1 MSTVKPDCR
10 HEIAKNIN
18 AGFTIDILAQ
28 MDFSIK
34 FDSKAIETEVRDYLD
49 NLHLTAYLE
58 NELAGKELVGYI
70 EGPPTMNGEPHAG
83 HLRGRI
89 IKDLWYRFNTLQKK
103 RVIFRAGWDTQGLP
117 VELQAEKELGLTGSK
132 AENISKVGVEKI
144 VETCKKIV
152 HLYNEKWVAVDKLLG
167 MSFDYEKAYWTFHN
181 QYIEREWQYLK
192 KAWESGVLKEWFR
205 VVAYCPS
212 CQTSLSNAEVN
223 QGYETVEDPSF
234 YYKVKLREEDAYM
247 IVWTTMPFTIVTDE
261 MVGANP
267 KADYNYVRIND
278 GNELWIV
285 GADRMNDLMKELRI
299 EDFTVEKTVKGSE
312 LDGRYYVHPLL
323 HIIPGLAELAAN
335 KSIHFVVS
343 DDFVDTATGSGLVH
357 LSPANGEQDFD
368 IATKRKVPIF
378 VPIDDRVIFTEKAG
392 AFKDLFVRDADNKVV
407 QAMKEANASV
417 KIGKIKHQYPTCW
430 RSHHKVV
437 WLARREYF
445 YIIENLGENPLQA
458 AENVEYY
465 FDQPKNRF
473 IEIIREQH
481 PWCISRERVWGT
493 PLPIWSCG
501 KCSHKDLLFSRREI
515 IKNAI
520 HLPDGPEFELHRPW
534 IDRIK
539 IKCENCGAATMQR
552 EPFVLDTWHNSGAAP
567 YASLTDQEYT
577 DLIPATFL
585 TEGIDQTRGWA
596 YTLLMENVIIKQ
608 SALAPFRSF
617 LFQGHVLDEKGNKMS
632 KSLGNIIEADA
643 LLTENPVDLVRLY
656 FMWKSSPI
664 ESLNFSLDEMKT
676 RPYQI
681 LSTLHNLH
689 VYFKQNSEFD
699 RFNQEKHTLSWV
711 TDNNLLGLT
720 EVWLLS
726 KLQKLV
732 VEVGEALDHCRFH
745 EAAKALDAF
754 IINQLSQTYVPMT
767 RNIIWDDSPENLDKR
782 LAVYSVIGYV
792 LIQLNIMLHPLSPF
806 ITEYLYI
813 TCLKGKKSILL
824 ESWPKRDEKLVN
836 SEVESAFDMI
846 REIVSLANAAR
857 NLASLKRRWPIKEV
871 IICGQNLKFLDME
884 GISDVLRNQLNAG
897 QYRLEEIG
905 TGSQLEKVANL
916 LYTKMPISVN
926 ISLVRRNIAPR
937 VKADINRV
945 AEAFE
950 RVDMLELIR
959 TLQKSK
965 EYLLPYNNGKTIKL
979 SPSDVEIAYKAS
991 DGYSCSER
999 DGLVVFV
1006 SSIRDKDLIAKGL
1019 LRDLARQLQQLR
1031 KERQYNPTDIVE
1043 AAYITGLTGEE
1054 IASLSLMKDELTYLV
1069 RVKTVFLL
1077 EDAAI
1082 NISYKV
1088 VEIDG
1093 REFKI
1098 SVEKISCVFVP
1109 ALGLSRDA
1117 KRSLSLLAK
1126 Q

>member
-1 MSTVKPDCR
+1 LYT
-10 HEIAKNIN
+10 KNIN
-18 AGFTIDILAQ
+18 AGSAIEILAQ
-28 MDFSIK
+28 MHFNVN
-34 FDSKAIETEVRDYLD
+34 FNAKAIENSVRDYLG
-49 NLHLTAYLE
+49 NLDLTAYFE
-58 NELAGKELVGYI
+58 KDLAGKELVGYI
-70 EGPPTMNGEPHAG
+70 EGPPTMNGEPHVG
-83 HLRGRI
+83 HIRGRI

-117 VELQAEKELGLTGSK
+117 VELQAERELGLKGSK
-132 AENISKVGVEKI
+132 AENVSKVGVEKI

-152 HLYNEKWVAVDKLLG
+152 HLYNQKWVAVDKLLG

-234 YYKVKLREEDAYM
+234 YYKVKLRDEEEDAYM

-267 KADYNYVRIND
+267 KADYNYVRIKD

-299 EDFTVEKTVKGSE
+299 DSFTVEKTVKGSE
-312 LDGRYYVHPLL
+312 LDRRYYVHPLL

-343 DDFVDTATGSGLVH
+343 DDFVDIATGSGLVH
-357 LSPANGEQDFD
+357 LSPANGEQDFE
-368 IATKRKVPIF
+368 IATKRNVPIF

-392 AFKDLFVRDADNKVV
+392 AFKDLFVRDADNKVM
-407 QAMKEANASV
+407 QAMKEVNASV

-445 YIIENLGENPLQA
+445 YIIENLKEKPLQA

-493 PLPIWSCG
+493 PLPIWTCPN
-501 KCSHKDLLFSRREI
+501 CSHKALLFSRSEI
-515 IKNAI
+515 IEKAMD
-520 HLPDGPEFELHRPW
+520 LPDGPDFELHRPW

-539 IKCENCGAATMQR
+539 IKCEKCGTATMQR
-552 EPFVLDTWHNSGAAP
+552 EAFVLDTWHNSGAAP

-596 YTLLMENVIIKQ
+596 YTLLMENVIMNQ
-608 SALAPFRSF
+608 SAIAPFTSF

-632 KSLGNIIEADA
+632 KSLGNIIEADT

-699 RFNQEKHTLSWV
+699 RFDHEKHTLNWV
-711 TDNNLLGLT
+711 MSNTHLGLT

-732 VEVGEALDHCRFH
+732 VQVGEALDRCRFH
-745 EAAKALDAF
+745 EAAKAVDAF
-754 IINQLSQTYVPMT
+754 IINELSQTYVPMT

-806 ITEYLYI
+806 ITEYLYV
-813 TCLKGKKSILL
+813 TCFNKKKSILL

-836 SEVESAFDMI
+836 SEVESAFDKI
-846 REIVSLANAAR
+846 KEIVSLVNAAR
-857 NLASLKRRWPIKEV
+857 NLAGLKRRWPINEV
-871 IICGQNLKFLDME
+871 IICGQNLNLLDIE
-884 GISDVLRNQLNAG
+884 GVSDVLRNQLNAG
-897 QYRLEEIG
+897 KYRLVEIC

-916 LYTKMPISVN
+916 LYTKMPISIEV
-926 ISLVRRNIAPR
+926 SLVRRNVAPR

-945 AEAFE
+945 LEAFE
-950 RVDMLELIR
+950 KVDKLELVH
-959 TLQKSK
+959 TLQKSE
-965 EYLLPYNNGKTIKL
+965 EYLLAYDNNGKTIKL

-999 DGLVVFV
+999 DGVVVFV
-1006 SSIRDKDLIAKGL
+1006 SSVRDNDLIAKGL

-1031 KERQYNPTDIVE
+1031 KEQQYNPTDIID
-1043 AAYITGLTGEE
+1043 AAYVAGLTGEE
-1054 IASLSLMKDELTYLV
+1054 IARLTLMKDELTYLV
-1069 RVKTVFLL
+1069 RVKNVFLL
-1077 EDAAI
+1077 EDATI
-1082 NISYKV
+1082 NVSYKV

-1093 REFKI
+1093 RKFKI
-1098 SVEKISCVFVP
+1098 SVE
-1109 ALGLSRDA
+1109 
-1117 KRSLSLLAK
+1117 
-1126 Q
+1126 

>member
-1 MSTVKPDCR
+1 MNFST
-10 HEIAKNIN
+10 
-18 AGFTIDILAQ
+18 
-28 MDFSIK
+28 K
-34 FDSKAIETEVRDYLD
+34 FDSKAIENNVRDYLENID
-49 NLHLTAYLE
+49 LESYLE
-58 NELAGKELVGYI
+58 RELAGRELVGYI

-132 AENISKVGVEKI
+132 VENVGKVGVEKI

-152 HLYNEKWVAVDKLLG
+152 YLYNEKWVAVDKLLG

-267 KADYNYVRIND
+267 KADYNYVHIKND
-278 GNELWIV
+278 ELWIV
-285 GADRMNDLMKELRI
+285 GADRMNDLMKELHI

-323 HIIPGLAELAAN
+323 HMIPSLAELAAN
-335 KSIHFVVS
+335 GSIHFVVT

-357 LSPANGEQDFD
+357 LAPANGEQDFE
-368 IATKRKVPIF
+368 IAAKRNVPIF

-392 AFKDLFVRDADNKVV
+392 AFNGLFVRDADIKVV
-407 QAMKEANASV
+407 EAMKEAKASV
-417 KIGKIKHQYPTCW
+417 KIGKIEHQYPTCW

-445 YIIENLGENPLQA
+445 YIIENLGEKPLRA
-458 AENVEYY
+458 AQNVEYY
-465 FDQPKNRF
+465 FDPPKNRF
-473 IEIIREQH
+473 LEIIRERH
-481 PWCISRERVWGT
+481 PWCISRERIWGT
-493 PLPIWSCG
+493 PLPIWSCTN
-501 KCSHKDLLFSRREI
+501 CSHKDLFFSRREI
-515 IKNAI
+515 MRKAVD
-520 HLPDGPEFELHRPW
+520 LPDGPDFELHRPW

-539 IKCENCGAATMQR
+539 IKCEKCGAMMQR

-567 YASLTDQEYT
+567 YASLTDQEYA

-596 YTLLMENVIIKQ
+596 YTLLMENVIMKQ
-608 SALAPFRSF
+608 SDLPPFKSF

-643 LLTENPVDLVRLY
+643 LLSENPVDLIRLY

-699 RFNQEKHTLSWV
+699 RFNQERHTLNWV

-726 KLQKLV
+726 KLQMLV
-732 VEVGEALDHCRFH
+732 VEVGEAFDHCRFH

-754 IINQLSQTYVPMT
+754 VINHLSQTYVPIT

-782 LAVYSVIGYV
+782 LAVYSVIGHV

-806 ITEYLYI
+806 ITEYLYV
-813 TCLKGKKSILL
+813 TCFNRKKSILL

-836 SEVESAFDMI
+836 SEVESAFDDI
-846 REIVSLANAAR
+846 KEIVSLANAAR
-857 NLASLKRRWPIKEV
+857 NLANLKRRWPIKEV
-871 IICGQNLKFLDME
+871 IICGRNLKSLDME
-884 GISDVLRNQLNAG
+884 GISDVLKNQLNAG
-897 QYRLEEIG
+897 QYRLVEIAAS
-905 TGSQLEKVANL
+905 SQLEKVANL
-916 LYTKMPISVN
+916 LYRKMPISVS
-926 ISLVRRNIAPR
+926 ISLIRKNIAPR

-945 AEAFE
+945 AQAFE
-950 RVDMLELIR
+950 RVDKLELIR
-959 TLQKSK
+959 TLQKSDG
-965 EYLLPYNNGKTIKL
+965 YLLAYNGKTIRL
-979 SPSDVEIAYKAS
+979 SSSDVEAAYKAS

-1006 SSIRDKDLIAKGL
+1006 SSIRDKGLIAKGL

-1031 KERQYNPTDIVE
+1031 KERQYNPTDTVD
-1043 AAYITGLTGEE
+1043 AAYVAGLAGEE
-1054 IASLSLMKDELTYLV
+1054 IASLSVMKDELTYLV
-1069 RVKTVFLL
+1069 RVKNVILL
-1077 EDAAI
+1077 EEGAM
-1082 NISYKV
+1082 NVSYKV

-1098 SVEKISCVFVP
+1098 SV
-1109 ALGLSRDA
+1109 
-1117 KRSLSLLAK
+1117 